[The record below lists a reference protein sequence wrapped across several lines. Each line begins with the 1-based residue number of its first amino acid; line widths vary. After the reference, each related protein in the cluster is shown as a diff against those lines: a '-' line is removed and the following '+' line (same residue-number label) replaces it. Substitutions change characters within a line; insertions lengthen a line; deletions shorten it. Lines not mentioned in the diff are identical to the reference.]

1 MAARVEQQAPQSD
14 SPART
19 SSSQERTEVTL
30 TAMSVQF
37 PGLIHQVTVPAGEA

>member
-19 SSSQERTEVTL
+19 SEQGRTEVTL
-30 TAMSVQF
+30 TAMSVQL
-37 PGLIHQVTVPAGEA
+37 PGWIDQVTVPAGEA